1 METTLVNTADFA
13 MLPVEERKSV
23 LDLQDAMRAVDRA
36 GSKIAE
42 CRRQA
47 MLHPGRRGWSA
58 ARIRAKFYA
67 WKDAGEDW
75 RTLVDW
81 AKVPRVVSL
90 DDAALGNAYK
100 AFVERN
106 QRSARRGHAALLT
119 ALRSG
124 QLIEG
129 VGTWRDVWAKQYP
142 RVPVPE
148 MCPADWTPRGW
159 VYETLQR
166 RWPLTSHEKAAA
178 RTGAVAA
185 DQFVPPV
192 HSTRAG
198 MRFAAEY
205 QFDDMWD
212 DVLVSVPGVNKR
224 LVRPLQYRCIDRAT
238 THLVSYGM
246 KPQVL
251 RDDDSREGLG
261 KALFK
266 ATICDV
272 LCNVGFSPEGTVFVI
287 EHGTAS
293 LSEDECEAV
302 TRATG
307 GKVTFRRSDVKG
319 RQIVDGAFPGQ
330 GHGNFKAKALL
341 ESLHRLPHFG
351 AAALPGQTGGSS
363 RDGKPEQLYGL
374 ERYANRLLAAYE
386 RIPPAIRN
394 QVSWG
399 GALPFA
405 LYRTFMYE
413 LYETID
419 GRTDHRIE
427 GWEENGWIREMWSFD
442 GVTDWRPAEAIAQLH
457 ESAREAARLMLRT
470 PGHHKGVRL
479 SPREAWDLNRHR
491 LVTVPAWA
499 LVDFLGEDC
508 YRTVRVGPKHLME
521 FQDRDLF
528 GTAQTMRYMS
538 LCVQPDGTGAWLREG
553 AEYGL
558 YALPHDPTKAVVVDA
573 VRRNV
578 LGMVAQWTSVQPMN
592 ERQVEAAI
600 MAQNLVRTL
609 VNEPIRERHAQE
621 SDVMLSE
628 RTNNAVVLEGIF
640 EENAAG
646 RLVPTRQKKEKVEVR
661 KEPANLGTLAA
672 LRQSVVPGE
681 EDDGKEQW

>member
-1 METTLVNTADFA
+1 MQSTLVNSADFA
-13 MLPVEERKSV
+13 MLPVEVRKDV
-23 LDLQDAMRAVDRA
+23 LDLQEAMSAVDRA
-36 GSKIAE
+36 GSKLNE
-42 CRRQA
+42 CRMQS
-47 MLHPGRRGWSA
+47 LTHPKKRGWSV
-58 ARIRAKFYA
+58 ARLRSKYYE
-67 WKDAGEDW
+67 WKRSGEDW
-75 RTLVDW
+75 RVLVDG
-81 AKVPRVVSL
+81 AKVPREVPVS
-90 DDAALGNAYK
+90 DSALGNAYK

-106 QRSARRGHAALLT
+106 QRSAKRGHAALMT

-124 QLIEG
+124 EHIEG
-129 VGTWRDVWAKQYP
+129 VGDWTDVWHEKYP
-142 RVPVPE
+142 LVPIPS
-148 MCPADWTPRGW
+148 MCPADWTPPGW
-159 VYETLQR
+159 SYETLQR
-166 RWPLTSHEKAAA
+166 RYPLTSHEKAAA

-192 HSTRAG
+192 YSTRVG

-212 DVLVSVPGVNKR
+212 DVVVSVPGINKR

-246 KPQVL
+246 KPQIL

-261 KALFK
+261 KNLFK

-272 LCNVGFSPEGTVFVI
+272 LSNIGYSPEGTVFVI

-293 LSEDECEAV
+293 LNDSECETI
-302 TRATG
+302 TRITD

-319 RQIVDGAFPGQ
+319 RQIIDGAFPGQ

-363 RDGKPEQLYGL
+363 RDGKPESLYGL
-374 ERYANRLLAAYE
+374 EMYANKLLAAYE
-386 RIPPAIRN
+386 RIPPHIRE
-394 QVSWG
+394 QVSFG
-399 GALPFA
+399 GAIPFA
-405 LYRTFMYE
+405 LYRNFMYE

-419 GRTDHRIE
+419 GRTDHKIE

-442 GVTDWRPAEAIAQLH
+442 GIANWMPVEAIDHLHPSAQD
-457 ESAREAARLMLRT
+457 AARLMLKT

-479 SPREAWDLNRHR
+479 SPREVWDMGKSG
-491 LVTVPAWA
+491 LVTVPPWA

-508 YRTVRVGPKHLME
+508 FRKVRVGVKMLME

-528 GTAQTMRYMS
+528 GSAQMFRYMA
-538 LCVQPDGTGAWLREG
+538 LCVQPDGSAAWLREG

-558 YALPHDPTKAVVVDA
+558 YVLPHDPTKAVVVDA
-573 VRRNV
+573 EKRNV

-592 ERQVEAAI
+592 EKQVEAAI
-600 MAQNLVRTL
+600 MSQNLVRSL
-609 VNEPIRERHAQE
+609 ANAPIRERHQLE

-628 RTNNAVVLEGIF
+628 RQNNAIILEGVF
-640 EENAAG
+640 EETAAG
-646 RLVPTRQKKEKVEVR
+646 RLAPIRQKELVTTKKEK
-661 KEPANLGTLAA
+661 PAKLSTLAA
-672 LRQSVVPGE
+672 LSESVVPRMENRDE
-681 EDDGKEQW
+681 ENW